1 MTFGRPLIFLVDIK
15 IGLKH
20 LEKQLQRLYFR
31 TWLYL
36 FYLIIQ
42 IIFIIIIIITVFLL
56 QIMQVFLNKLMHL
69 PTIVVFLHL

>member
-42 IIFIIIIIITVFLL
+42 IIFIIIYHHYCVLTSNNAGFS
-56 QIMQVFLNKLMHL
+56 
-69 PTIVVFLHL
+69 